1 MTIDEIVAYTYT
13 DDEIQSLKKMYK
25 GNDYLGTENAR
36 VAYYM
41 ELEKLVADQ
50 VISMKWVLQ
59 HADVDEIVVDGGF
72 AQNKLFMQLLG
83 FHFSEKKII
92 LSTMHQ
98 GSSLGAVMVLKE
110 QLWKS

>member
-1 MTIDEIVAYTYT
+1 
-13 DDEIQSLKKMYK
+13 
-25 GNDYLGTENAR
+25 
-36 VAYYM
+36 
-41 ELEKLVADQ
+41 
-50 VISMKWVLQ
+50 
-59 HADVDEIVVDGGF
+59 
-72 AQNKLFMQLLG
+72 MQLLG